1 MNKSG
6 ILAMIIILSVAM
18 LGLTILDTYGTQ
30 HVEAAAKSGLE
41 FLWCYSTPNSP
52 NDFLCYTNDGECS
65 MVQSADDD
73 AKSDCLRKKN
83 GS

>member
-1 MNKSG
+1 
-6 ILAMIIILSVAM
+6 MIIALSVAL
-18 LGLTILDTYGTQ
+18 LGSTIVDTCSAQ
-30 HVEAAAKSGLE
+30 HVEAAKSGLV

-52 NDFLCYTNDGECS
+52 NDLLCYANHGECR

>member
-6 ILAMIIILSVAM
+6 TLRIIIALSIAM
-18 LGLTILDTYGTQ
+18 LGSTIVDSYGAQ
-30 HVEAAAKSGLE
+30 HVEAAKSSLV

-52 NDFLCYTNDGECS
+52 NGQLCYDNHGECS
-65 MVQSADDD
+65 MVHSADGD
-73 AKSDCLRKKN
+73 AKSGCFKQKN

>member
-1 MNKSG
+1 MNKSVTLG
-6 ILAMIIILSVAM
+6 IIALSVAL
-18 LGLTILDTYGTQ
+18 LGSTIVDTYGVR
-30 HVEAAAKSGLE
+30 HVEAAKSGLE

-52 NDFLCYTNDGECS
+52 NDFLCYTNHGECS

-73 AKSDCLRKKN
+73 AKSGCFKQKN

>member
-6 ILAMIIILSVAM
+6 TLGIIITLSIAI
-18 LGLTILDTYGTQ
+18 LGSTIVDLYGSQ
-30 HVEAAAKSGLE
+30 LLEAAKSDVA
-41 FLWCYSTPNSP
+41 FLWCYSTPISP
-52 NDFLCYTNDGECS
+52 NDFLCYTNHEECN
-65 MVQSADDD
+65 MIQSVDDD